1 MKAYRGMV
9 LGCVGLLM
17 AVSLSSCGDADDW
30 KQTSEIKLEAKQGTG
45 LNDIVFTV
53 RSTPPDATDSLN
65 ACETVLEYRAEGAGV
80 DIRWHSIYG
89 NETTRVFSVKP
100 RRAGEMTVVARGKC
114 AGSREDWK
122 YSNIVNVSV
131 TAAVLPT
138 VTSVTLTATPSTVDL
153 AVAPHDVVISLTAS
167 VPAGC
172 TLNLWREH
180 EGGGLPPYPS
190 TSTAQGLFTLTPN
203 TTTSLVVLAK
213 AWCSENPT
221 AIVSATVTVT
231 VTDSTP

>member
-9 LGCVGLLM
+9 LGCAALLM

-30 KQTSEIKLEAKQGTG
+30 KKTLEIKLEAKQGTG

-53 RSTPPDATDSLN
+53 RSTPPAASDALN

-80 DIRWHSIYG
+80 DIRWHSIFG

-100 RRAGEMTVVARGKC
+100 KRAGEMTVVARGKC
-114 AGSREDWK
+114 AGSKEDWK

-138 VTSVTLTATPSTVDL
+138 VTSVTLSAVPSTVDL
-153 AVAPHDVVISLTAS
+153 AVVPHDVVINLTAS

-180 EGGGLPPYPS
+180 SGGGLDYPP
-190 TSTAQGLFTLTPN
+190 TSTAQGLFTVTPSIA
-203 TTTSLVVLAK
+203 TPLVVLAK

-221 AIVSATVTVT
+221 AIVTATVTVT